1 MKHVRGTK
9 TIILFTAF
17 LCVLSHGCSAQMSSA
32 PSGQAGAPTAPL
44 HLPGDEGQRH
54 PFPPD
59 MEEKAL
65 RMRNEQRQKQ
75 LVSDAGKLLA
85 LAHQLQVEV
94 NSASAGAL
102 PQRTLKKAE
111 EVEKLARSVKDKMKA
126 D

>member
-1 MKHVRGTK
+1 
-9 TIILFTAF
+9 
-17 LCVLSHGCSAQMSSA
+17 
-32 PSGQAGAPTAPL
+32 
-44 HLPGDEGQRH
+44 
-54 PFPPD
+54 